1 MATSGY
7 VHPEALV
14 STTWLESHLADPI
27 LRVVDIHS
35 PMGRS
40 PEEYAAG
47 HIPGAV
53 LCDLIEDTSDITSDI
68 PCRVAEAARFEAAMS
83 RLGIGAAT
91 HVVAYD
97 HEFGCW
103 AARLWWALRYYGHD
117 RVSLLDGGIKAWL
130 ASEHSLESG
139 VVSVAPAKFKA
150 EVRAELRASLDEV
163 NAARGREDVLIV
175 DALPGKIY
183 RGELPMFP
191 THRLGH
197 IPGAH
202 NVSARLNVDR
212 ASGLMLAADKLAEVW
227 SRLNLKPAQ
236 RVITYCGGGDY
247 GSFDL
252 FALHLLG
259 HNNAA
264 LYDGSWFE
272 WGAREDLPVEIGAE
286 PASYAPA

>member
-1 MATSGY
+1 MSGY

-14 STTWLESHLADPI
+14 TTGWLEIQLANPI
-27 LRVVDIHS
+27 LRVVEVRA

-40 PEEYAAG
+40 PEDYAAG

-53 LCDLIEDTSDITSDI
+53 LCDLIEDTSDLTSEI
-68 PCRVAEAARFEAAMS
+68 PCRVAEPARFEAAMS
-83 RLGIGAAT
+83 RLGIGADT

-130 ASEHSLESG
+130 ASERPLESG
-139 VVSVAPAKFKA
+139 DVSVLPANFKVA
-150 EVRAELRASLDEV
+150 VRPELRASLDEV
-163 NAARGREDVLIV
+163 RAARESDDIVIV

-183 RGELPMFP
+183 RGEVPMFP

-212 ASGLMLAADKLAEVW
+212 ASGLMLPADQLGGVW
-227 SRLNLKPAQ
+227 SRLNLKPEQ

-259 HNNAA
+259 HDKAA
-264 LYDGSWFE
+264 LYDGSWYE
-272 WGAREDLPVEIGAE
+272 WGAREDLGVEIGPE
-286 PASYAPA
+286 TVSSVQL

>member
-1 MATSGY
+1 MSGY

-14 STTWLESHLADPI
+14 TTGWLEIQLANPI
-27 LRVVDIHS
+27 LRVVEVRA

-40 PEEYAAG
+40 PEDYAAG

-53 LCDLIEDTSDITSDI
+53 LCDLIEDTSDLTSEI
-68 PCRVAEAARFEAAMS
+68 PCRVAEPARFEAAMS
-83 RLGIGAAT
+83 RLGIGADT

-130 ASEHSLESG
+130 ASERPLESG
-139 VVSVAPAKFKA
+139 DVSVLPANFKVA
-150 EVRAELRASLDEV
+150 VRPELRASLDEV
-163 NAARGREDVLIV
+163 RAARESDDIVIV

-183 RGELPMFP
+183 RGEVPMFP

-197 IPGAH
+197 IPGAY

-212 ASGLMLAADKLAEVW
+212 ASGLMLPADQLGGVW
-227 SRLNLKPAQ
+227 SRLNLKPEQ

-259 HNNAA
+259 HDKAA
-264 LYDGSWFE
+264 LYDGSWYE
-272 WGAREDLPVEIGAE
+272 WGAREDLGVEIGPE
-286 PASYAPA
+286 TVSSVQL